1 MDSSDNSEIMK
12 WLNQRV
18 NELKPTES
26 KEYILN
32 SEYAGRKVFIQIKI
46 SAIKQAAKSSSTE

>member
-1 MDSSDNSEIMK
+1 MAQEEIMR

-18 NELKPTES
+18 NELKPTEQ

-32 SEYAGRKVFIQIKI
+32 TNYAGRKVFIEIKI
-46 SAIKQAAKSSSTE
+46 SAIKRPTEISSTE

>member
-1 MDSSDNSEIMK
+1 MNNSSEVMH

-18 NELKPTES
+18 NELQPTEQ

-32 SEYAGRKVFIQIKI
+32 SEYAGRKVYIKINI
-46 SAIKQAAKSSSTE
+46 SAIKSFTEKSSK

>member
-1 MDSSDNSEIMK
+1 MGNEQIMS

-18 NELKPTES
+18 NELKPTEQ

-32 SEYAGRKVFIQIKI
+32 SEYAGRKVFIKIDI
-46 SAIKQAAKSSSTE
+46 SAIKSVTEKSSK

>member
-18 NELKPTES
+18 NELKPTEN

-46 SAIKQAAKSSSTE
+46 SAIKQSAKISSTE